1 MTLNP
6 LNYCNGARPVA
17 IHQAAAVPDS
27 LPRRSPPTRLEEPR
41 KSWGARRRRGNATGQ
56 PKKVPEKTKQHIKVC
71 HWNAEGVSNKTVEL
85 SKFLHDL
92 FRVSED
98 LLLDR
103 RSRVRQATE
112 HGVYLE
118 GSSPSDFHHLSDW
131 TNDSRTT
138 RL

>member
-1 MTLNP
+1 MQLDRVTNHITDVLFLFIDINVWAF
-6 LNYCNGARPVA
+6 LLFSRFGIVE
-17 IHQAAAVPDS
+17 AAG
-27 LPRRSPPTRLEEPR
+27 
-41 KSWGARRRRGNATGQ
+41 KS
-56 PKKVPEKTKQHIKVC
+56 V
-71 HWNAEGVSNKTVEL
+71 
-85 SKFLHDL
+85 L